1 MTIFKQL
8 FLGAAVAFLMVFVA
22 TEAIYIRNAHRYLQE
37 QLADHAQNAAS
48 SLGMVLPAPMA
59 DKDLVHAEVMVNALF
74 DRGYYQSIRVVNIDG
89 STVVL
94 KTLPDA
100 PFDVP
105 EWFVDLLPL
114 QAPSAESLIS
124 KGWRQQGRVIVVAH
138 PNFAYAQLWRTLHQ
152 TTLGLTL
159 LFILVLAA
167 LYQFL
172 TRILKPLR
180 AIEAVANSI
189 SNRDFQLVKTI
200 PKTRELANVVNAIN
214 SMSDKLRGILAY
226 EVGQAKHFRDES
238 TRDPLTGLVNRRG
251 FEAYVGTFIGGGK
264 DLDSGAM
271 FMLQIADFH
280 VLNARYGYEKVDAL
294 LRDISAALQ
303 SIWPDRELLRARI
316 NGATFSVVA
325 ANMSRAEAMQ
335 LGDVLVDEVG
345 KAVEELQVDTNVVI
359 GCGAVYFSGQ
369 SFTLKTML
377 AQCDAAMLQ
386 SLANRNRQCVFQ
398 SLAEDEQGQ
407 GSQYWKKL
415 IIDAI
420 EQQRIS
426 LFSQTVLDMRD
437 QSEFQTEIIGR
448 LKREDG
454 GLILAEQFIPMANRH
469 RLTASFDLAVLK
481 KLFGRISSGML
492 GNDEIAINI
501 SVFSIRDRAL
511 QDWLRDAL
519 RASPQLGQRLIFEF
533 TEFGLVQDRS
543 GVEQFLMEI
552 RALGANFAVDN
563 FGLHH
568 SAFDYLQQLKP
579 RYVKLSPAYLK
590 DIHENPKN
598 QFFISSVVKI
608 TRPLEVR
615 VIALGVEDVETLE
628 LLRDLGVDAY
638 QGYITGSMTELG

>member
-1 MTIFKQL
+1 MTLFKL
-8 FLGAAVAFLMVFVA
+8 LLLGAAVAFLMVFVA
-22 TEAIYIRNAHRYLQE
+22 TEAIYIRNAHRYMQE
-37 QLADHAQNAAS
+37 QLADQAQNAAS
-48 SLGMVLPAPMA
+48 ALGMVLPMA
-59 DKDLVHAEVMVNALF
+59 DGDSVHAEVTVNALF
-74 DRGYYQSIRVVNIDG
+74 DRGYYQSIRIVGIDG
-89 STVVL
+89 TTVVL
-94 KTLPDA
+94 KTLPEA
-100 PFDVP
+100 PVDVP
-105 EWFVDLLPL
+105 EWFVNMLPL

-124 KGWRQQGRVIVVAH
+124 KGWRQQGRVIVIAH
-138 PNFAYAQLWRTLHQ
+138 PNFAYLQLWRTMQQ
-152 TTLGLTL
+152 TSLSLAL
-159 LFILVLAA
+159 VFLLVLAA
-167 LYQFL
+167 LFQFL

-180 AIEAVANSI
+180 AIESVAHSI
-189 SNRDFQLVKTI
+189 SNRDFQSIKAI
-200 PKTRELANVVNAIN
+200 PKTRELGNVVNAIN
-214 SMSDKLRGILAY
+214 SMSDKLQGIVAY
-226 EVGQAKHFRDES
+226 EVAQAKHFRDES

-271 FMLQIADFH
+271 FMLQIAEFQ

-294 LRDISAALQ
+294 LQDISAALQ
-303 SIWPDRELLRARI
+303 SVWPDRDLLRARI

-325 ANMSRAEAMQ
+325 ANISRAEAMQ
-335 LGDVLVDEVG
+335 LGDDLVDALG
-345 KAVEELQVDTNVVI
+345 KTVEKLQGDSNVVI
-359 GCGAVYFSGQ
+359 GGGAVYFSGQ
-369 SFTLKTML
+369 SFTLKAML

-398 SLAEDEQGQ
+398 SLADDGQGQ

-426 LFSQTVLDMRD
+426 LFSQPVLNMRD

-448 LKREDG
+448 LKRDDG

-481 KLFGRISSGML
+481 KLFGRIASGMI
-492 GNDEIAINI
+492 GDDEIAINI
-501 SVFSIRDRAL
+501 SVYSIHDREL
-511 QDWLRDAL
+511 QDWLQNAMQ
-519 RASPQLGQRLIFEF
+519 ASPRLAQRLIFEF

-543 GVEQFLMEI
+543 GVEKFLKEI
-552 RALGANFAVDN
+552 RAHGADFAVDN

-579 RYVKLSPAYLK
+579 RYVKLSPAYLYE
-590 DIHENPKN
+590 IRENQKN

-615 VIALGVEDVETLE
+615 VIALGVEDIETLE

-638 QGYITGSMTELG
+638 QGFITGSMTELG